1 MSRSNASLNIDA
13 RFPLATAMTSVVYP
27 GSFNPIT
34 YGHRDIVERAL
45 RLFDKVIVA
54 VGTAADKDP
63 DTHLR
68 ERIGLCRLALAEFG
82 DRVEVEGFNTLLVDY
97 ARSKDTH
104 FVVRGL
110 RTISD
115 FDYESQ
121 MIAMNQTMDP
131 ELEYVL
137 LPTSR
142 QWAFLSSSLVREIA
156 GLGGDI
162 SEFVHPAVAIH
173 YQRSN
178 G

>member
-1 MSRSNASLNIDA
+1 MAN
-13 RFPLATAMTSVVYP
+13 VVYP

-34 YGHRDIVERAL
+34 NGHRDIVERAL

-54 VGTAADKDP
+54 VGTSADKDP
-63 DTHLR
+63 ETHLAG
-68 ERIGLCRLALAEFG
+68 RIKLCRLALAEFG
-82 DRVEVEGFNTLLVDY
+82 EQVEVEGFNTLLVDY
-97 ARSKDTH
+97 ARSKNTR

-115 FDYESQ
+115 FDYEYQ
-121 MIAMNQTMDP
+121 MIAMNQTLDP
-131 ELEYVL
+131 DLEYVL

-142 QWAFLSSSLVREIA
+142 QWSFLSSSRVREIA

-162 SEFVHPAVAIH
+162 SEFVHPAVARH
-173 YQRSN
+173 YRTAD

>member
-1 MSRSNASLNIDA
+1 
-13 RFPLATAMTSVVYP
+13 MTSVVYP

-63 DTHLR
+63 ETHLR
-68 ERIGLCRLALAEFG
+68 ERIDLCRLALAEFG
-82 DRVEVEGFNTLLVDY
+82 DTVEVEGFNTLLVDY
-97 ARSKDTH
+97 ARRRNTH

-131 ELEYVL
+131 DLEYVL

-162 SEFVHPAVAIH
+162 SEFVHPTVAAH
-173 YQRSN
+173 YQGSN

>member
-1 MSRSNASLNIDA
+1 
-13 RFPLATAMTSVVYP
+13 MTSVVYP

-34 YGHRDIVERAL
+34 NGHRDIVERAL
-45 RLFDKVIVA
+45 RIFDKVVVA
-54 VGTAADKDP
+54 VGTSADKDP
-63 DTHLR
+63 ETYLA

-82 DRVEVEGFNTLLVDY
+82 ERVEVEGFNTLLVDY
-97 ARSKDTH
+97 ARTKNTR

-115 FDYESQ
+115 FDYEHQ
-121 MIAMNQTMDP
+121 MIAMNQTLDP
-131 ELEYVL
+131 DIEYVL

-142 QWAFLSSSLVREIA
+142 QWSALSSSRVREIA

-162 SEFVHPAVAIH
+162 SEFVHPAVAVH
-173 YQRSN
+173 YQRTN

>member
-1 MSRSNASLNIDA
+1 
-13 RFPLATAMTSVVYP
+13 MTSVVYP

-54 VGTAADKDP
+54 VGTSADKDP
-63 DTHLR
+63 ATHLA
-68 ERIGLCRLALAEFG
+68 ERIELCRLSLAEFG
-82 DRVEVEGFNTLLVDY
+82 ERVEVEGFNVLLIDY
-97 ARSKDTH
+97 ARTRNTR

-115 FDYESQ
+115 FDYEYQ
-121 MIAMNQTMDP
+121 MIAMNQTLDP
-131 ELEYVL
+131 DLEYVL

-142 QWAFLSSSLVREIA
+142 QWSFLSSSRVREIA

-162 SEFVHPAVAIH
+162 SEFVHPAVAAH
-173 YQRSN
+173 YQRTD
-178 G
+178 

>member
-1 MSRSNASLNIDA
+1 
-13 RFPLATAMTSVVYP
+13 MTSVVYP

-34 YGHRDIVERAL
+34 NGHRDIVERAL
-45 RLFDKVIVA
+45 RIFDKVVVA
-54 VGTAADKDP
+54 VGTSADKDP
-63 DTHLR
+63 ETYLA

-82 DRVEVEGFNTLLVDY
+82 ERVEVEGFNILLVDY
-97 ARSKDTH
+97 ARAKNTR

-115 FDYESQ
+115 FDYEHQ
-121 MIAMNQTMDP
+121 MIAMNQTLDP
-131 ELEYVL
+131 DIEYVL

-142 QWAFLSSSLVREIA
+142 QWSALSSSRVREIA

-162 SEFVHPAVAIH
+162 SEFVHPAVAAH
-173 YQRSN
+173 YQRTN

>member
-1 MSRSNASLNIDA
+1 M
-13 RFPLATAMTSVVYP
+13 
-27 GSFNPIT
+27 
-34 YGHRDIVERAL
+34 ERAL

-54 VGTAADKDP
+54 VGTSPDKDP
-63 DTHLR
+63 ETHLA

-82 DRVEVEGFNTLLVDY
+82 DRVEVEGFNVLLVEY
-97 ARSKDTH
+97 ARTKNTR

-115 FDYESQ
+115 FDYEYQ

-131 ELEYVL
+131 DLEYVL

-142 QWAFLSSSLVREIA
+142 QWSFLSSSLVREIA

-162 SEFVHPAVAIH
+162 SEFVPPAVAEH
-173 YQRSN
+173 YRKSS
-178 G
+178 

>member
-1 MSRSNASLNIDA
+1 
-13 RFPLATAMTSVVYP
+13 MTSVVYP

-34 YGHRDIVERAL
+34 NGHRDIVERAL

-54 VGTAADKDP
+54 VGTSPDKDP
-63 DTHLR
+63 ETHLA
-68 ERIGLCRLALAEFG
+68 ERIGLCRMALAEFG

-97 ARSKDTH
+97 AHSKNTR

-115 FDYESQ
+115 FDYEYQ
-121 MIAMNQTMDP
+121 MIAMNQTLDP
-131 ELEYVL
+131 DLEYVL

-142 QWAFLSSSLVREIA
+142 QWSFLSSSRVREIA

-162 SEFVHPAVAIH
+162 SEFVHPAVAAH
-173 YQRSN
+173 YQSTN

>member
-1 MSRSNASLNIDA
+1 
-13 RFPLATAMTSVVYP
+13 MTSVVYP

-34 YGHRDIVERAL
+34 NGHRDIVERAL

-54 VGTAADKDP
+54 VGTSPDKDP
-63 DTHLR
+63 ETHLAQ
-68 ERIGLCRLALAEFG
+68 RIGLCRLALAEFG
-82 DRVEVEGFNTLLVDY
+82 DRVEVEGFNVLLVEY
-97 ARSKDTH
+97 ARTKNTR

-115 FDYESQ
+115 FDYEYQ

-131 ELEYVL
+131 DLEYVL

-142 QWAFLSSSLVREIA
+142 QWSFLSSSLVREIA

-162 SEFVHPAVAIH
+162 SEFVPRVVAEH
-173 YQRSN
+173 YRKP
-178 G
+178 

>member
-1 MSRSNASLNIDA
+1 MAN
-13 RFPLATAMTSVVYP
+13 VVYP

-34 YGHRDIVERAL
+34 NGHRDIVERAL

-54 VGTAADKDP
+54 VGTSTDKDP
-63 DTHLR
+63 ETHLAG
-68 ERIGLCRLALAEFG
+68 RIKLCRLALAEFG
-82 DRVEVEGFNTLLVDY
+82 EQVEVEGFNTLLVDY
-97 ARSKDTH
+97 ARSKNTR

-115 FDYESQ
+115 FDYEYQ
-121 MIAMNQTMDP
+121 MIAMNQTLDP
-131 ELEYVL
+131 DLEYVL

-142 QWAFLSSSLVREIA
+142 QWSFLSSSRVREIA

-162 SEFVHPAVAIH
+162 SEFVHPAVARH
-173 YQRSN
+173 YRTAD

>member
-1 MSRSNASLNIDA
+1 
-13 RFPLATAMTSVVYP
+13 MTSVVYP

-34 YGHRDIVERAL
+34 NGHRDIVERAL

-54 VGTAADKDP
+54 VGTSADKDP
-63 DTHLR
+63 ETHLA
-68 ERIGLCRLALAEFG
+68 ERISLCRLALAEFG

-97 ARSKDTH
+97 ARSKHTH

-115 FDYESQ
+115 FDYEHQ
-121 MIAMNQTMDP
+121 MIAMNQMLDP
-131 ELEYVL
+131 DLEYVL

-142 QWAFLSSSLVREIA
+142 QWSFLSSSRVREIA

-162 SEFVHPAVAIH
+162 SGLVHPVVAAH
-173 YQRSN
+173 YRRSN

>member
-1 MSRSNASLNIDA
+1 
-13 RFPLATAMTSVVYP
+13 MTSVVYP

-34 YGHRDIVERAL
+34 NGHRDIVERAL
-45 RLFDKVIVA
+45 RLFDRVIVA
-54 VGTAADKDP
+54 VGTSADKDP
-63 DTHLR
+63 ETHLA

-82 DRVEVEGFNTLLVDY
+82 DRVEAEGFNTLLVDY
-97 ARSKDTH
+97 ARSRNTR

-115 FDYESQ
+115 FDYEYQ
-121 MIAMNQTMDP
+121 MIAMNQTLDP
-131 ELEYVL
+131 DLEYVL

-142 QWAFLSSSLVREIA
+142 QWSFLSSSRVREIA

-162 SEFVHPAVAIH
+162 SAFVHPAVAAH
-173 YQRSN
+173 YHRSD